1 MVSGVKMGP
10 MVREAKPMLF
20 ALLVVLGLLTY
31 VPALST
37 WLPGLLGY
45 RH

>member
-1 MVSGVKMGP
+1 VSGVKMGA
-10 MVREAKPMLF
+10 MVREGRPMLI
-20 ALLVVLGLLTY
+20 AMLIVLVLLTF

-45 RH
+45 RN